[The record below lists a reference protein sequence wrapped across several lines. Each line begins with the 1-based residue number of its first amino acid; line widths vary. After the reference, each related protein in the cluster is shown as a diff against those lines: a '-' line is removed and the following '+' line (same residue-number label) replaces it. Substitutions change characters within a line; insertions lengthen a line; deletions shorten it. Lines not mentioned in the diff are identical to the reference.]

1 MRFVYLYATTQRY
14 FQMFFGVQ
22 DVRYVTL
29 ERSCK
34 KRKKKAKRDCFQ
46 MNPKQNISQ
55 AIKLLGN

>member
-34 KRKKKAKRDCFQ
+34 KRKKAKRDCFQ

>member
-34 KRKKKAKRDCFQ
+34 TRKKKAKRDCFQ

-55 AIKLLGN
+55 ALKLLGN